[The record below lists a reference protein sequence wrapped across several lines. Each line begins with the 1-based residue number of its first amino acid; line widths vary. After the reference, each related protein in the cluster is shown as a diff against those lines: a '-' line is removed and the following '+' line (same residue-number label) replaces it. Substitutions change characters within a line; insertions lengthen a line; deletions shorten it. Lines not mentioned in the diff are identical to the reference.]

1 MQKKSCN
8 FTKLYGIS
16 PKSQLSRYLL
26 RIVSRLFHKTIFS
39 IYFINTHWELYKCA
53 MCWNI
58 FTYLQM
64 FPLDRFLEGE
74 CWVTEETYILTAV
87 AKLLSK
93 EAVPISTDIQYVT
106 DKSDYLTCK
115 ISTTNKKHHK
125 RSS

>member
-1 MQKKSCN
+1 
-8 FTKLYGIS
+8 
-16 PKSQLSRYLL
+16 
-26 RIVSRLFHKTIFS
+26 
-39 IYFINTHWELYKCA
+39 
-53 MCWNI
+53 
-58 FTYLQM
+58 M